1 MLSEGDGFTE
11 SEDSEVIVN
20 IVAVVVGVVD
30 HAAHPGPDLAIRSG
44 DIMFSQENI
53 VRSSWRTVRGSE
65 HLSVTD
71 QSASTEWC

>member
-30 HAAHPGPDLAIRSG
+30 HAAHLTINKSD
-44 DIMFSQENI
+44 
-53 VRSSWRTVRGSE
+53 SS
-65 HLSVTD
+65 L
-71 QSASTEWC
+71 QQ

>member
-30 HAAHPGPDLAIRSG
+30 HAAHLTINKSDSSLQQSVLLTLALTSPSG
-44 DIMFSQENI
+44 LVMSCSP
-53 VRSSWRTVRGSE
+53 RRT
-65 HLSVTD
+65 
-71 QSASTEWC
+71 